1 MKTQSSGPARDMIPR
16 IEKGNSPSTTV
27 PATGLVRDTIV
38 LTRSGEVSV
47 QDIRAGDYII
57 SRDAGLIRVQ
67 DVVHHHV
74 LMQAISIAA
83 GSLGDTRP
91 ETDIVL
97 PADQLILIRDWRAQ
111 ALFGRDQALV
121 PASTLVDGEFIRDQG
136 HQALDLYSVK
146 FEHQHVIYAGG
157 LEVAS
162 ARAAVIDLR
171 PAT

>member
-1 MKTQSSGPARDMIPR
+1 
-16 IEKGNSPSTTV
+16 
-27 PATGLVRDTIV
+27 
-38 LTRSGEVSV
+38 
-47 QDIRAGDYII
+47 
-57 SRDAGLIRVQ
+57 
-67 DVVHHHV
+67 
-74 LMQAISIAA
+74 MQAISIAA

-136 HQALDLYSVK
+136 RQALDLYSVK
-146 FEHQHVIYAGG
+146 LEHQHVIYAGG

-162 ARAAVIDLR
+162 ASAAVIDLR
-171 PAT
+171 PAA